1 MKFKNDSL
9 ILQTISATF
18 SEGLYWKD
26 RDGYYVECNDYFA
39 QLVGLTRK
47 AIIGKKDEALF
58 PKKETEDF
66 SCTDKRAMH
75 ENKTLAVRHSLL
87 LEQERQIL
95 LFKKT
100 PLRDEQGEVIGL
112 LGMVRKI
119 EACENNSLLSKE
131 TEGTPGFLEDIIAM
145 IPMHIYW
152 QDSDNI
158 FLGCNDLQARTAGLQ
173 SRHEIIGK
181 SNNEMPWSSQADA
194 LNKIN
199 DEVRKTEKPH
209 TVEEVAKVA
218 NGEIRTFFSKK
229 APLYNENKEVV
240 GIVGI
245 SLDITD
251 RKRAEALEKE
261 KAALERD
268 NAIHAMKIET
278 MRRFCRKLL
287 HDIRSPLSTLR
298 MLITVLCKAT
308 LDGDFTINL
317 VRIRA
322 TAYRCIRRI
331 EAMANSFLRKYR
343 QEEGSEEDLP
353 PEPTLL
359 MPLVVDAL
367 LEKRST
373 LSMEDI
379 KLQQE
384 MKGAYSLSSTVEC
397 FELVQIFSN
406 LINNSAEAIVEKRE
420 KIGDKK
426 AEGLVRFK
434 MTERK
439 EHIHFAISDNGCGIP
454 QNLLEE
460 IFKKDKTT
468 KKEGSGIG
476 LFHAREGIDS
486 WGGKIWAESK
496 EGQGST
502 MNILLPKA
510 EAPPQW
516 FAAQIEV
523 PKNGILVVAD
533 DEPHLHHTMK
543 ACLEEH
549 GLSGDIRLVEIN
561 TLSKFTEWYE
571 EHKEENPVILMDYL
585 FYNEQKRTGLDAIKE
600 NEVRNAIIVTNIY
613 DDVFL
618 RKECTE
624 AGVKLIP
631 KNIIDRIPI
640 KVIEN

>member
-1 MKFKNDSL
+1 MTIVGNVKYACSMNLEHL
-9 ILQTISATF
+9 IAMLPGHI
-18 SEGLYWKD
+18 YWKD
-26 RDGYYVECNDYFA
+26 INGVY
-39 QLVGLTRK
+39 G
-47 AIIGKKDEALF
+47 
-58 PKKETEDF
+58 
-66 SCTDKRAMH
+66 
-75 ENKTLAVRHSLL
+75 
-87 LEQERQIL
+87 
-95 LFKKT
+95 
-100 PLRDEQGEVIGL
+100 
-112 LGMVRKI
+112 
-119 EACENNSLLSKE
+119 
-131 TEGTPGFLEDIIAM
+131 
-145 IPMHIYW
+145 
-152 QDSDNI
+152 
-158 FLGCNDLQARTAGLQ
+158 GCNDVQAASMSLSSRKEIVGKTDYDFLPKEEADSIRAIDEHVIQIKKSYVQEETVTIAGNKT
-173 SRHEIIGK
+173 II
-181 SNNEMPWSSQADA
+181 
-194 LNKIN
+194 LL
-199 DEVRKTEKPH
+199 
-209 TVEEVAKVA
+209 
-218 NGEIRTFFSKK
+218 SKK
-229 APLYNENKEVV
+229 APICDEKGNVTGLV
-240 GIVGI
+240 GTSI
-245 SLDITD
+245 DITD

-343 QEEGSEEDLP
+343 QEKGSEEDLP

-379 KLQQE
+379 KLKQE
-384 MKGAYSLSSTVEC
+384 MKGAHSLSSAVEC

-439 EHIHFAISDNGCGIP
+439 EHVHFAISDNGCGIP

-476 LFHAREGIDS
+476 LFYAREGIDS

-543 ACLEEH
+543 VCLEEQ

-600 NEVRNAIIVTNIY
+600 NEVRHAIIVTNIY

-618 RKECTE
+618 RKECTD

-640 KVIEN
+640 KVIE